1 MKALSIA
8 GLAGLASLGA
18 QAQETTPPLDLR
30 QSFDPVVVTATRTTT
45 PTTTIRDTVVITRDE
60 LDAAGSL
67 SLGEVLQRE
76 AGIELRSNGGPGQ
89 PQSLFIRGAGS
100 AQTLVLVDGMRVG
113 SATVGTTAIEHIP
126 IDMIE
131 RIEVVKGPL
140 SSLYGGDAMGGVI
153 QIFTRGKNVPYFYAN
168 AGYGTDNDWRV
179 NAGVTGT
186 DDNSKF
192 SLATGYRSVDAPSA
206 TDSRNAFG
214 YNPDRDPYDDAYFNF
229 HLSQKMWTGEML
241 ALDAFTTNAH
251 THFDAGPGDDW
262 NYHVISGAKFSSSS
276 VFSPTWTST
285 LSVAEGLDRLEDHGG
300 FIDHFETR
308 QFQAT
313 WLNEF
318 PIAGGGWSLG
328 AETLRQKIYTDAA
341 DPFTNDQRNTNS
353 VFVGVNQSI
362 DKASTTRRASAG
374 TTTTSS
380 VRTTTGNLSYGL
392 RLAHRR
398 ALGIHVRARASARRR
413 STISTARPSRAT
425 RPIPGLQPEQS
436 TSYELSLRSLPR
448 RLAAMAPHLLRQSLR
463 RPHRVRASREG
474 TVLNVARAR
483 TQGFEAV
490 AETQWLGARWK
501 GDVHGA
507 TPEERGHG
515 RDAAGAR
522 RALRHVR
529 GEPRLGIVHRGH
541 DDAREQR
548 ALRFHERGP
557 LFAAGRLH
565 GGRCARALRFRQA
578 LVGAARRDE
587 SRRQTL
593 RDRRGISRA
602 GTRGPRHGELR
613 ELLASALRG
622 RSR

>member
-362 DKASTTRRASAG
+362 DNQHYEA
-374 TTTTSS
+374 S
-380 VRTTTGNLSYGL
+380 VRWDDDDQFGSHSTGTFSYGYDWPSVA
-392 RLAHRR
+392 RLAFTYGKGFR
-398 ALGIHVRARASARRR
+398 APTFYDLYGP
-413 STISTARPSRAT
+413 TFPGYTPN
-425 RPIPGLQPEQS
+425 PGLQPEQS
-436 TSYELSLRSLPR
+436 TTYELTLRSLANSPLQW
-448 RLAAMAPHLLRQSLR
+448 RLTYFDNRFDDLIVYSFT
-463 RPHRVRASREG
+463 EG
-474 TVLNVARAR
+474 TVLNVSRAR
-483 TQGFEAV
+483 TQGLEAV

-501 GDVHGA
+501 GNFTAQRPKDEDTGA
-507 TPEERGHG
+507 MLQGRAERFGTFEVSRG
-515 RDAAGAR
+515 WGSFTAGMTMLASSER
-522 RALRHVR
+522 FDSTNEDPSSRMGGYTVF
-529 GEPRLGIVHRGH
+529 
-541 DDAREQR
+541 DARVRYDFDKHWSAQLVATNLADKRYET
-548 ALRFHERGP
+548 AVGYPAPGRGV
-557 LFAAGRLH
+557 LVTVSFAS
-565 GGRCARALRFRQA
+565 F
-578 LVGAARRDE
+578 
-587 SRRQTL
+587 
-593 RDRRGISRA
+593 
-602 GTRGPRHGELR
+602 
-613 ELLASALRG
+613 
-622 RSR
+622 

>member
-18 QAQETTPPLDLR
+18 QAQETTPPPDLR
-30 QSFDPVVVTATRTTT
+30 QSFDPVVVTATRSTI
-45 PTTTIRDTVVITRDE
+45 PTTTIRDTVVITRE
-60 LDAAGSL
+60 QLDAAGSL

-100 AQTLVLVDGMRVG
+100 QQTLVLVDGMRVG

-179 NAGVTGT
+179 TAGVTGA

-192 SLATGYRSVDAPSA
+192 SIATGYRSVDAPSA
-206 TDSRNAFG
+206 TDSRNAFS
-214 YNPDRDPYDDAYFNF
+214 YNPDRDPYDDAYVNF

-276 VFSPTWTST
+276 IFSPTWTST
-285 LSVAEGLDRLEDHGG
+285 LSVAEGLDRLEDHGS
-300 FIDHFETR
+300 FTDHFETR

-318 PIAGGGWSLG
+318 PIPGGGWSLG

-362 DKASTTRRASAG
+362 DNQHYEA
-374 TTTTSS
+374 S
-380 VRTTTGNLSYGL
+380 VRWDDDDQFGSHSTGTFSYGYDWPSVA
-392 RLAHRR
+392 RLAFTYGKGFR
-398 ALGIHVRARASARRR
+398 APTFYDLYGP
-413 STISTARPSRAT
+413 TFPGYTPN
-425 RPIPGLQPEQS
+425 PGLQPEQS
-436 TSYELSLRSLPR
+436 TTYELTLRSLANS
-448 RLAAMAPHLLRQSLR
+448 AAPVAPHLLRQSLR
-463 RPHRVRASREG
+463 RPHRVQLHARARCSTCRERERRASRPSP
-474 TVLNVARAR
+474 RPR
-483 TQGFEAV
+483 
-490 AETQWLGARWK
+490 WLGARWK
-501 GDVHGA
+501 GTFTAQRPKDEDTGA
-507 TPEERGHG
+507 MLQGRAERFGTL
-515 RDAAGAR
+515 DASR
-522 RALRHVR
+522 RS
-529 GEPRLGIVHRGH
+529 GIVDRGH
-541 DDAREQR
+541 DDARKQR
-548 ALRFHERGP
+548 ALRFHERGSP
-557 LFAAGRLH
+557 ARGSRATPSSTRACATTSTRSGPRSFAATNLGDSRYESAV
-565 GGRCARALRFRQA
+565 GYNAPRRAVMLNVRFDA
-578 LVGAARRDE
+578 F
-587 SRRQTL
+587 
-593 RDRRGISRA
+593 
-602 GTRGPRHGELR
+602 
-613 ELLASALRG
+613 
-622 RSR
+622 

>member
-18 QAQETTPPLDLR
+18 QAQETTPPQDLR

-67 SLGEVLQRE
+67 SLGEILQRE

-229 HLSQKMWTGEML
+229 RLSQRMWTGEML

-285 LSVAEGLDRLEDHGG
+285 LSVGEGLDRLEDHGG

-362 DKASTTRRASAG
+362 DNQHYEA
-374 TTTTSS
+374 S
-380 VRTTTGNLSYGL
+380 VRWDDDDQFGSHSTGTFSYGYDWPSVA
-392 RLAHRR
+392 RLAFTYGKGFR
-398 ALGIHVRARASARRR
+398 APTFYDLYGP
-413 STISTARPSRAT
+413 TFPGYTPN
-425 RPIPGLQPEQS
+425 PGLQPEQS
-436 TSYELSLRSLPR
+436 TTYELTLRSLANSALQW
-448 RLAAMAPHLLRQSLR
+448 RLTYFDNRFDDLIVYSFT
-463 RPHRVRASREG
+463 EG
-474 TVLNVARAR
+474 TVLNVSRAR
-483 TQGFEAV
+483 TQGLEAV

-501 GDVHGA
+501 GTFTAQRPKDEDTGA
-507 TPEERGHG
+507 MLQGRAERFGTFEVSRG
-515 RDAAGAR
+515 WGSFTAGMTMLAASERFDSTNEDPSSRMGGYT
-522 RALRHVR
+522 VF
-529 GEPRLGIVHRGH
+529 
-541 DDAREQR
+541 DARVRYDFDKHWSAQLVATNLADKRYET
-548 ALRFHERGP
+548 AVGYPAPGRGV
-557 LFAAGRLH
+557 LVTVSFAS
-565 GGRCARALRFRQA
+565 F
-578 LVGAARRDE
+578 
-587 SRRQTL
+587 
-593 RDRRGISRA
+593 
-602 GTRGPRHGELR
+602 
-613 ELLASALRG
+613 
-622 RSR
+622 

>member
-18 QAQETTPPLDLR
+18 QAQETIPPPDLR
-30 QSFDPVVVTATRTTT
+30 QSLDPVVVTATRSTI
-45 PTTTIRDTVVITRDE
+45 PTTTIRDTVVITRE
-60 LDAAGSL
+60 QLDAAGSL

-179 NAGVTGT
+179 NAGVTGA

-192 SLATGYRSVDAPSA
+192 SIATGYRSVDAPSA
-206 TDSRNAFG
+206 TDSRNAFS
-214 YNPDRDPYDDAYFNF
+214 YNPDRDPYDDAYVNF

-285 LSVAEGLDRLEDHGG
+285 LSVAEGLDRLEDHGS
-300 FIDHFETR
+300 FTDHFETR

-318 PIAGGGWSLG
+318 PLPGGGWSLG

-353 VFVGVNQSI
+353 VFVGVNQTI
-362 DKASTTRRASAG
+362 DNQHYEA
-374 TTTTSS
+374 S
-380 VRTTTGNLSYGL
+380 VRWDDDDQFGSHSTGTFSYGYDWPSVA
-392 RLAHRR
+392 RLAFTYGKGFR
-398 ALGIHVRARASARRR
+398 APTFYDLYGP
-413 STISTARPSRAT
+413 TFPGYTPN
-425 RPIPGLQPEQS
+425 PGLQPEQS
-436 TSYELSLRSLPR
+436 TTYELTLRSLANSPFQW
-448 RLAAMAPHLLRQSLR
+448 RLTYFDNRFDDLIVYSFT
-463 RPHRVRASREG
+463 EG
-474 TVLNVARAR
+474 TVLNVSRAR
-483 TQGFEAV
+483 TQGLEAV
-490 AETQWLGARWK
+490 AETKWLGARWK
-501 GDVHGA
+501 GTFTAQRPKDEDTGA
-507 TPEERGHG
+507 MLQGRAERFGTFEVSRG
-515 RDAAGAR
+515 WGSFTAGMTMLAASERFDSTNEDPSSRMGGYT
-522 RALRHVR
+522 VF
-529 GEPRLGIVHRGH
+529 
-541 DDAREQR
+541 DARVRYDFDKHWSAQLVATNLADKRYET
-548 ALRFHERGP
+548 AVGYPAPGRGV
-557 LFAAGRLH
+557 LFTVS
-565 GGRCARALRFRQA
+565 F
-578 LVGAARRDE
+578 
-587 SRRQTL
+587 
-593 RDRRGISRA
+593 
-602 GTRGPRHGELR
+602 
-613 ELLASALRG
+613 ASF
-622 RSR
+622 